1 MGSLSSQEPTSLSWR
16 VTIGV
21 RFVNW
26 KNRNKTKGND
36 LTTPHSITLHFW
48 FLHGWICSICHN
60 LLFPNPQKCKCNFVI
75 SLEWRPK
82 KRAVYKRGE
91 VKTHFPLINLYLVSF
106 ISFSLTFLYYRYSC
120 IFSRKRMWWQSLALL
135 TTVTDVGIWLPYW
148 KSGKTWSRISFSL
161 IQHLDKLSQT
171 LRARLQIIFCD
182 LSKHQSAVSNCCLP
196 SFQRRCVLREKFLLF
211 EGFIVNVII
220 LSVGVCPA
228 AADFDYVLKGT
239 RDLIEGAVSLFL
251 FSLVYF
257 SRGGSSNNVVYCVPV
272 ISQFKVEIRFW
283 PRGRC
288 MGLVSYT
295 LQPTV
300 FIVSVIEISMFLI
313 LL

>member
-1 MGSLSSQEPTSLSWR
+1 M
-16 VTIGV
+16 
-21 RFVNW
+21 
-26 KNRNKTKGND
+26 
-36 LTTPHSITLHFW
+36 
-48 FLHGWICSICHN
+48 
-60 LLFPNPQKCKCNFVI
+60 
-75 SLEWRPK
+75 
-82 KRAVYKRGE
+82 
-91 VKTHFPLINLYLVSF
+91 
-106 ISFSLTFLYYRYSC
+106 
-120 IFSRKRMWWQSLALL
+120 
-135 TTVTDVGIWLPYW
+135 
-148 KSGKTWSRISFSL
+148 
-161 IQHLDKLSQT
+161 
-171 LRARLQIIFCD
+171 
-182 LSKHQSAVSNCCLP
+182 
-196 SFQRRCVLREKFLLF
+196 LF
-211 EGFIVNVII
+211 EGFIVNII

-228 AADFDYVLKGT
+228 AADFDYVLKET

-295 LQPTV
+295 LQPTEIVRPHWTLV